1 MKWTGSAFFGL
12 LIAIVGLAMLLD
24 NMGLLGDI
32 RLSNYFPLIF
42 TFYGVIWL
50 ARCRRLER
58 AILPGIMIAGGVLG
72 TMGNLRMLHF
82 SARDWWPLILIAV
95 GLSMLF
101 RRTRGWDGGRWVR
114 GGGREHFRFA
124 SEVHIAGGSKS
135 SSNSPTIDET
145 AVFSEIKRV
154 ITSQEFTGGQVQATF
169 GAVKV
174 DMRSA
179 GLGLGRSATV
189 DCTASFGGIEF
200 RIPETWRVVWEGAAA
215 FGAFHDKTVPP
226 RPEVGVTP
234 PTLVLTG
241 QAAFGGIEVRN

>member
-1 MKWTGSAFFGL
+1 
-12 LIAIVGLAMLLD
+12 
-24 NMGLLGDI
+24 
-32 RLSNYFPLIF
+32 
-42 TFYGVIWL
+42 
-50 ARCRRLER
+50 
-58 AILPGIMIAGGVLG
+58 
-72 TMGNLRMLHF
+72 
-82 SARDWWPLILIAV
+82 
-95 GLSMLF
+95 
-101 RRTRGWDGGRWVR
+101 
-114 GGGREHFRFA
+114 
-124 SEVHIAGGSKS
+124 
-135 SSNSPTIDET
+135 
-145 AVFSEIKRV
+145 
-154 ITSQEFTGGQVQATF
+154 
-169 GAVKV
+169 VKV